1 MTFDRPLCFVVMG
14 FGLKTDFETGRTLDL
29 NATYEAIIEP
39 AVTEAGLRCVRADE
53 IVHSGVIDAK
63 MYETL
68 YRADLVIADIST
80 GNVNAVYELGVRH
93 ALRPYS
99 TIIMKEQDG
108 RLHFDLD
115 HVHIFQYQHLGK
127 DIGAREA
134 VRAKKELLKL
144 ILSVLAA
151 KTADSPVYQWLP
163 KLNHPRLSDE
173 AIDQFVDDAEAH
185 ERRLSAHLRAGK
197 QASHASRH
205 ADAAAAFQIAHEL
218 NPDEPFLVQQWAL
231 AVYKSKSPN
240 EEAALSRGLDIIK
253 LLQPDTSNDPETLG
267 ITGAIYK
274 RLWLL
279 KQERQ
284 ALDKAIEYY
293 RRGFEI
299 RRDYYNGENLAT
311 CLDFRTKVQT
321 DPSEVIYD
329 QMTASKVRES
339 LILILTEAVKS
350 EFFED
355 RPDRK
360 WVFATLAN
368 CSFALGDIENG
379 DHNEALFRKE
389 HPADWEIETYE
400 AGKLAVLGRR
410 S

>member
-1 MTFDRPLCFVVMG
+1 MTLDRPLCFVIMG

-53 IVHSGVIDAK
+53 IVHSGTIDAK
-63 MYETL
+63 MYEAL
-68 YRADLVIADIST
+68 YRADLVVADIST
-80 GNVNAVYELGVRH
+80 GNFNAIYELGVRH

-99 TIIMKEQDG
+99 TIIMKEQEG

-115 HVHIFQYQHLGK
+115 HMNTIQYHHLGE

-134 VRAKKELLKL
+134 ARAKKVLLGL
-144 ILSVLAA
+144 IQSVMAA
-151 KTADSPVYQWLP
+151 KTADSPVYKWLP
-163 KLNHPRLSDE
+163 KLNQPRFSGE
-173 AIDQFVDDAEAH
+173 EIDKFVDDTEAH
-185 ERRLSAHLRAGK
+185 ERRLSAQIKAGK
-197 QASHASRH
+197 QAGSASRH
-205 ADAAAAFQIAHEL
+205 ADAADAFKIAHEL

-231 AVYKSKSPN
+231 AAYKSKSPN
-240 EEAALSRGLDIIK
+240 EEVALLESLDIIK
-253 LLQPDTSNDPETLG
+253 TLQPDTSNDPETLG

-279 KQERQ
+279 KQERE
-284 ALDKAIEYY
+284 ALDKAIAYY

-299 RRDYYNGENLAT
+299 RRDYYNGDNLAT
-311 CLDFRTKVQT
+311 CLDFRTKIQT
-321 DPSEVIYD
+321 DPSEANYD
-329 QMTASKVRES
+329 RMTAAKVRES
-339 LILILTEAVKS
+339 LIAILTVAVEA

-368 CSFALGDIENG
+368 CSFALGDLENG
-379 DHNEALFRKE
+379 DHYEALFRNE
-389 HPADWEIETYE
+389 RPADWEIETYN
-400 AGKLAVLGRR
+400 AGKLAVLGK
-410 S
+410 

>member
-1 MTFDRPLCFVVMG
+1 MTLDRPFCFVIMG

-53 IVHSGVIDAK
+53 IIHSGVIDAIL
-63 MYETL
+63 YETL
-68 YRADLVIADIST
+68 YRADLVVADIST

-99 TIIMKEQDG
+99 TIIMKEKEG

-115 HVHIFQYQHLGK
+115 HVNTFQYQHLGE

-134 VRAKKELLKL
+134 VRAKKALLKL
-144 ILSVLAA
+144 IQSVMAA
-151 KTADSPVYQWLP
+151 KSTDSPVYQGLP
-163 KLNHPRLSDE
+163 KLKQPRFSDE
-173 AIDQFVDDAEAH
+173 EIEKFVVDSEAH
-185 ERRLSAHLRAGK
+185 EQRLSTQIKVGK
-197 QASHASRH
+197 QASADSRH
-205 ADAAAAFQIAHEL
+205 TAAAAAYKIAHTL
-218 NPDEPFLVQQWAL
+218 SPDEPFFVQQWAL

-240 EEAALSRGLDIIK
+240 EEAALLEGLKIIMA
-253 LLQPDTSNDPETLG
+253 LQPDTSNDPETLG

-279 KQERQ
+279 KQDCE
-284 ALDKAIEYY
+284 ALDKAIAYY

-311 CLDFRTKVQT
+311 CLGFRAKIQP
-321 DPSEVIYD
+321 DPSEENYD
-329 QMTASKVRES
+329 RMTASKVHRS
-339 LILILTEAVKS
+339 LVAILTETVSAESFK
-350 EFFED
+350 D
-355 RPDRK
+355 RSDRK
-360 WVFATLAN
+360 WIFATLAN
-368 CSFALGDIENG
+368 CNFAIGDMENG
-379 DHNEALFRKE
+379 IHYENLFRSE
-389 HPADWEIETYE
+389 QPAAWEIETYE
-400 AGKLAVLGRR
+400 TGKMAALNQ

>member
-1 MTFDRPLCFVVMG
+1 MTLERPLCFVIMG

-39 AVTEAGLRCVRADE
+39 AVSEAGLRCVRADE
-53 IVHSGVIDAK
+53 IIHSGVIDAK
-63 MYETL
+63 MYEAL
-68 YRADLVIADIST
+68 YRAELVIADIST

-93 ALRPYS
+93 ALRPHS
-99 TIIMKEQDG
+99 TIIMKEQEG

-115 HVHIFQYQHLGK
+115 HVNMFQYHHLGE

-134 VRAKKELLKL
+134 ARAKKALFRL
-144 ILSVLAA
+144 IRSVMPA

-163 KLNHPRLSDE
+163 KLNQPRFSDE
-173 AIDQFVDDAEAH
+173 EIEKFVDHSEAH
-185 ERRLSAHLRAGK
+185 EHRLSAQIKTGK
-197 QASHASRH
+197 QANSASRH
-205 ADAAAAFQIAHEL
+205 ADAAAAFKVAHEL
-218 NPDEPFLVQQWAL
+218 SPDEPFLVQQWAL

-240 EEAALSRGLDIIK
+240 EELALLEGLDIIK
-253 LLQPDTSNDPETLG
+253 TLQPDTSNDPETLG

-279 KQERQ
+279 NQERG
-284 ALDKAIEYY
+284 ALDKAITYY

-311 CLDFRTKVQT
+311 CLDFRTKVQA
-321 DPSEVIYD
+321 DPQEANYD
-329 QMTASKVRES
+329 RMNASKVRQS
-339 LILILTEAVKS
+339 VVTILTEYMEAES
-350 EFFED
+350 FED

-368 CSFALGDIENG
+368 CSFALGDLASGNHYES
-379 DHNEALFRKE
+379 LFRNE
-389 HPADWEIETYE
+389 RPANWEIETYE
-400 AGKLAVLGRR
+400 AGKRTLFGK
-410 S
+410 

>member
-1 MTFDRPLCFVVMG
+1 MTLHHPLCFVIMG

-53 IVHSGVIDAK
+53 IVHSGVIDAI
-63 MYETL
+63 MYDTL
-68 YRADLVIADIST
+68 YRADLVVADIST

-99 TIIMKEQDG
+99 TIIMKEKEG

-115 HVHIFQYQHLGK
+115 HVNTFQYQHLGE

-134 VRAKKELLKL
+134 VRAKKALLGL
-144 ILSVLAA
+144 IQSVMAA
-151 KTADSPVYQWLP
+151 KSTDSPVYQGLP
-163 KLNHPRLSDE
+163 KLNQPRFSDE
-173 AIDQFVDDAEAH
+173 EIEKFVVDTEAH
-185 ERRLSAHLRAGK
+185 EQRLSTQIKAGK
-197 QASHASRH
+197 QASADSRH
-205 ADAAAAFQIAHEL
+205 VDAADAYKIAHKL
-218 NPDEPFLVQQWAL
+218 SPDEPFLVQQWAL

-240 EEAALSRGLDIIK
+240 EEVALLKGLEIIK
-253 LLQPDTSNDPETLG
+253 TLQPDKSNDPETLG

-279 KQERQ
+279 KQDRE
-284 ALDKAIEYY
+284 ALSKAIAYY

-311 CLDFRTKVQT
+311 CLDFRAKIQT
-321 DPSEVIYD
+321 DPSEENYD
-329 QMTASKVRES
+329 RMTASKVRES
-339 LILILTEAVKS
+339 LVAILTEAVEAESFK
-350 EFFED
+350 D
-355 RPDRK
+355 RQDRK

-368 CSFALGDIENG
+368 CRFALGDLTNG
-379 DHNEALFRKE
+379 GHYEELFRSE
-389 HPADWEIETYE
+389 RPTDWEIETYE
-400 AGKLAVLGRR
+400 AGKMAVLNK
-410 S
+410 

>member
-1 MTFDRPLCFVVMG
+1 MTLDRPLCFVIMG

-29 NATYEAIIEP
+29 NASYEAIIEP

-68 YRADLVIADIST
+68 YRADLVVADIST

-108 RLHFDLD
+108 RLHFNLD
-115 HVHIFQYQHLGK
+115 HVNTFQYQHLGV

-134 VRAKKELLKL
+134 ARAKKALLEL
-144 ILSVLAA
+144 IQSVMARN
-151 KTADSPVYQWLP
+151 TADSPVYQWLP
-163 KLNHPRLSDE
+163 KLNQPRFSDE
-173 AIDQFVDDAEAH
+173 EIEKFVDDTEAH
-185 ERRLSAHLRAGK
+185 EHRLSAQIKAGK
-197 QASHASRH
+197 QATSASRH
-205 ADAAAAFQIAHEL
+205 ADAAAAFKLAHEL
-218 NPDEPFLVQQWAL
+218 SPDEPFLVQQWAL

-240 EEAALSRGLDIIK
+240 EEVALLDGLDIIK
-253 LLQPDTSNDPETLG
+253 TLQPDTSNDPETLG

-279 KQERQ
+279 KQERE
-284 ALDKAIEYY
+284 ALDKAIAYY
-293 RRGFEI
+293 RRGFEV

-311 CLDFRTKVQT
+311 CLDFRTKIQT
-321 DPSEVIYD
+321 DLPEANYD
-329 QMTASKVRES
+329 RMAASKVREY
-339 LILILTEAVKS
+339 LIGILTEAVAS
-350 EFFED
+350 ESFDD

-368 CSFALGDIENG
+368 CSFALGDLANG
-379 DHNEALFRKE
+379 FHYEALFRNE
-389 HPADWEIETYE
+389 SPSDWEIETYE
-400 AGKLAVLGRR
+400 ASKTAVLE
-410 S
+410 